1 MIIFPVI
8 AVIAATALYTLSC
21 TPGKSSKDQEQEL
34 HKIRV
39 ILDWVPNTNHTGIY
53 AAQSLGYF
61 MEEGLE
67 VEIIQPSEGG
77 SADLVAAGQGDFGI
91 SYQEEV
97 TYARTADSTLPI
109 VAVAAIIQHNTSGFA
124 SPVQKNIKSPADFE
138 NKKYGG
144 WGSPMEEA
152 ILKGLMEKYG
162 ADFKKLK
169 IVNTGAADFFTSVTK
184 DVDFSWIYYG
194 WDGVASEV
202 KNFEINFM
210 LLQELDS
217 RLDFYTPVII
227 SSEETVKK
235 NPELVKK
242 FLRSVQKGYI
252 YAVDNPDSAAEIL
265 IYAVPE
271 IDGSIVKAS
280 QKYLAGQYIAESEK
294 WGEMQLSIWRTF
306 SDWMYENNLIEN
318 RLQAEKAFTNEF
330 LP

>member
-1 MIIFPVI
+1 
-8 AVIAATALYTLSC
+8 
-21 TPGKSSKDQEQEL
+21 
-34 HKIRV
+34 
-39 ILDWVPNTNHTGIY
+39 
-53 AAQSLGYF
+53 
-61 MEEGLE
+61 
-67 VEIIQPSEGG
+67 
-77 SADLVAAGQGDFGI
+77 
-91 SYQEEV
+91 
-97 TYARTADSTLPI
+97 
-109 VAVAAIIQHNTSGFA
+109 
-124 SPVQKNIKSPADFE
+124 
-138 NKKYGG
+138 
-144 WGSPMEEA
+144 
-152 ILKGLMEKYG
+152 
-162 ADFKKLK
+162 
-169 IVNTGAADFFTSVTK
+169 
-184 DVDFSWIYYG
+184 
-194 WDGVASEV
+194 VASEV